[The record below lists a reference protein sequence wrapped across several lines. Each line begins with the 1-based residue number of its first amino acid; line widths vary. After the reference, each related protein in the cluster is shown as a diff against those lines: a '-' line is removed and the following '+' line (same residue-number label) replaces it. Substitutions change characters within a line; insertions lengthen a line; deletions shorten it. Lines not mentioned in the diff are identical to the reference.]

1 MKSSSAVFI
10 KDEQKLNLTQNDL
23 FDKIINLKLTCYDIK
38 TGKREAF
45 VIRSDYEIIYP
56 DADLPIDGNIIPY
69 LRNNCVIRRC
79 TYKPSIKVQCKMVS
93 TNTGISTEV
102 YVSNFFMLTQDG
114 QHLRSFNNSQYRI
127 ETVEIAM
134 GYWGQFRIGK
144 ESEYRVPSYD
154 EFFTIK
160 AQNGAD
166 KLTLTGA
173 IVVTTDKLPPDSV
186 LHIKGFVAD
195 IYSSPVAVSGVNT
208 PQKAKKNPVT
218 SSSKSFA
225 KIAYDSIT
233 RRYLNKHSL
242 TDGEVTDIIKSR
254 NNIPVSDIENFAI
267 KVSYD
272 KETGMLSEADAEKY
286 GTKVYLSKGVED
298 IEIPKVKD
306 SEGKEVNKE
315 FYFELGWTIGQT
327 VARLTSFLCTDINFT
342 FNKNGDVLLYL
353 TEEAND
359 PESLYYDFFKAG
371 MYDNSILANKSLY
384 DSKLPAVYNINIDAV
399 ATIVCPF
406 FTFFEPFQKIEFATR
421 YALTSMVSY
430 FASYAPTVYSF
441 MIINALISFAT
452 VDAINEVQITAV
464 ASRDSQ
470 AN

>member
-1 MKSSSAVFI
+1 MSNASFI

-69 LRNNCVIRRC
+69 LRNHCVIRRC

-93 TNTGISTEV
+93 TNTGISAEV
-102 YVSNFFMLTQDG
+102 YVSNFFMLSQDG

-144 ESEYRVPSYD
+144 ESDYRVPTYD

-166 KLTLTGA
+166 KLTLAGA

-195 IYSSPVAVSGVNT
+195 VYSSPVAVSKVDT
-208 PQKAKKNPVT
+208 PQKAQKHLVT
-218 SSSKSFA
+218 SSSTGFA
-225 KIAYDSIT
+225 KIAFDSIT

-242 TDGEVTDIIKSR
+242 TDGEVTDIVKRS
-254 NNIPVSDIENFAI
+254 NNIPVSDIESFPVS
-267 KVSYD
+267 VSYD
-272 KETGMLSEADAEKY
+272 KETGMLSEADAKKH
-286 GTKVYLSKGVED
+286 GTKVYLSDGVKAL
-298 IEIPKVKD
+298 EIPKVVD
-306 SEGKEVNKE
+306 SEGKEVEKK

-327 VARLTSFLCTDINFT
+327 VARLTSFLCSDINFT

-353 TEEAND
+353 TGEAND
-359 PESLYYDFFKAG
+359 PEGLYHSFLKSG
-371 MYDNSILANKSLY
+371 MYDNSVLANKSMY
-384 DSKLPAVYNINIDAV
+384 DNKLPAVYNINVDAV

-421 YALTSMVSY
+421 YALSSMVSY

-441 MIINALISFAT
+441 MIINAFISFAT
-452 VDAINEVQITAV
+452 VDAVNEVQITAV
-464 ASRDSQ
+464 ASRDST

>member
-1 MKSSSAVFI
+1 MNNATFI

-23 FDKIINLKLTCYDIK
+23 FDRIINLKITCYDVN

-45 VIRSDYEIIYP
+45 VIRSDYEMVYP
-56 DADLPIDGNIIPY
+56 DANIPIDGNILPY
-69 LRNNCVIRRC
+69 LKNHCVIRRC

-102 YVSNFFMLTQDG
+102 YVSNFFLLSQDG
-114 QHLRSFNNSQYRI
+114 QHLRSFNSSQYRI

-144 ESEYRVPSYD
+144 ESEYRVPTYD

-166 KLTLTGA
+166 KITLTGA

-195 IYSSPVAVSGVNT
+195 IYSSPVAVSGVDT
-208 PQKAKKNPVT
+208 PQKAKRHPIT
-218 SSSKSFA
+218 SSSTDFA
-225 KIAYDSIT
+225 KIVYDCIT

-242 TDGEVTDIIKSR
+242 TDGEVTDAIKSR
-254 NNIPVSDIENFAI
+254 NNIPVSDIASFAI
-267 KVSYD
+267 PVSYD

-286 GTKVYLSKGVED
+286 GTKVYLSKGVEAL
-298 IEIPKVKD
+298 EIPKVVD
-306 SEGKEVNKE
+306 SEGNEVDKV
-315 FYFELGWTIGQT
+315 FYFELGWSIGQT
-327 VARLTSFLCTDINFT
+327 VAKLTSFLCADVDFT

-353 TEEAND
+353 TSEADD
-359 PESLYYDFFKAG
+359 PESLYEDFFEAG

-384 DSKLPAVYNINIDAV
+384 DNKLPAVYNINIDAV

-406 FTFFEPFQKIEFATR
+406 FTFFEPFQYIEFATR

-430 FASYAPTVYSF
+430 FASYDPTIYGF

-452 VDAINEVQITAV
+452 VDAVNEVHITAV
-464 ASRDSQ
+464 ASREAR